1 MEEVRFDSEILN
13 KFMAEKTGKESFT
26 KDEVRKEL
34 MYMELDLQGEKMTQ
48 EDANLLVEILSKLN
62 ITNADLSDVKLRGM
76 EISEVKISDCNLPE
90 DFFAGSVID
99 SINLGNLRTGKNV
112 LEDLSKVERV
122 RKLSLDGDV
131 ECDYDAILK
140 DYPDFYELD
149 ALEEFNIMKHY
160 EKNPKIDISMLNRL
174 KGLEEVEISQI
185 ELVTNNICIPE
196 IKTLRSLSLDKCIIH
211 SLDIISQQK
220 SIKNLMIW
228 MGENVDIDT
237 MVLKEF
243 TELENLGLCGM
254 NGVENN
260 LPFSNNMQS
269 ISLNDCGIK
278 DANKI
283 LALYPQLM
291 QMNLNAN
298 PLTSTSI
305 EDMQNSL
312 VSRKINVS
320 FKDSEL
326 YQKLK
331 SKIVRVENAETEKKL
346 KEFLSVEPEEDISLY
361 DFIACSYNNINDAE
375 VLNEIVGL
383 GVEKEALKDL
393 KRVNIDCFQQL
404 SEKAQEYLMR
414 CAEIK
419 IEFDSLEGLTSEKL
433 EKFCG
438 NNITFQI
445 KGDSKIGG
453 YTPEELM
460 PIVKVMEQIKSQI
473 PKNANEYEKFKSV
486 YTIIGKSANYDNSG
500 CLGSKEYI
508 EGASIITR
516 SLDGVL
522 LQGRAVCAGY
532 ALALEKCLK
541 YVGIEAKKI
550 SGIANNGKEEGQ
562 HAWNQVCID
571 GKWYNADLTWDYS
584 KIQRGKPLEYCL
596 VGDEMFNKEH
606 KAREKVHR
614 CNEDYLLSE
623 VGVGTK
629 RPYKPNFGKG
639 VPILFGMQDYSN
651 IAHETVIEQLILENI
666 KKSQEQ
672 PKIQEENEK

>member
-62 ITNADLSDVKLRGM
+62 ITNADLSDVKLSGM

-196 IKTLRSLSLDKCIIH
+196 IKTLRSLRLDECIIH

-220 SIKNLMIW
+220 SIKNLSIW

-237 MVLKEF
+237 TALKKF
-243 TELENLGLCGM
+243 TELENLELCGM

-269 ISLNDCGIK
+269 ISLIDCDIS

-291 QMNLNAN
+291 QMNLDAN

-320 FKDSEL
+320 FKDSEP

-331 SKIVRVENAETEKKL
+331 SQIFKIDDPKTKRKL
-346 KEFLSVEPEEDISLY
+346 KNFLSVKQEDISLY
-361 DFIACSYNNINDAE
+361 DFITCSCNNKIIDVE
-375 VLNEIVGL
+375 ILNEIVGL

-393 KRVNIDCFQQL
+393 ERVNIDCFQQL

-473 PKNANEYEKFKSV
+473 PENANEYEKFKIV

-500 CLGSKEYI
+500 CGGSKEYI
-508 EGASIITR
+508 EGAKFITR

-541 YVGIEAKKI
+541 YVGIEAKKV
-550 SGIANNGKEEGQ
+550 SGMANTGKEEGQ

-651 IAHETVIEQLILENI
+651 IAHETVIEQSILENI

>member
-62 ITNADLSDVKLRGM
+62 ITNADLSDVKLSGM

-453 YTPEELM
+453 YTPEE
-460 PIVKVMEQIKSQI
+460 
-473 PKNANEYEKFKSV
+473 
-486 YTIIGKSANYDNSG
+486 
-500 CLGSKEYI
+500 
-508 EGASIITR
+508 
-516 SLDGVL
+516 
-522 LQGRAVCAGY
+522 
-532 ALALEKCLK
+532 
-541 YVGIEAKKI
+541 
-550 SGIANNGKEEGQ
+550 
-562 HAWNQVCID
+562 
-571 GKWYNADLTWDYS
+571 
-584 KIQRGKPLEYCL
+584 
-596 VGDEMFNKEH
+596 
-606 KAREKVHR
+606 
-614 CNEDYLLSE
+614 
-623 VGVGTK
+623 
-629 RPYKPNFGKG
+629 
-639 VPILFGMQDYSN
+639 
-651 IAHETVIEQLILENI
+651 
-666 KKSQEQ
+666 
-672 PKIQEENEK
+672 